1 MTVDDALDMPSVGGA
16 RMSPDGNSVLY
27 SKSELNWK
35 ENKRDTKWY
44 LVPAG
49 GSPGDAFQFIG
60 KAGGSS
66 FQFSPD
72 GEYLSLKRNVDGK
85 SQIFWMRTAG
95 GEAVQLTKHAIGV
108 GNYKWT
114 ADGQKI
120 FFVAPVAKSEADK
133 KKHDQDDAIFIDE
146 APNGQRQGQWNQLWV
161 FDVKTKK
168 ARVLTGENLIVSSFD
183 PSPDGTRVAYTARS
197 EARRNQQN
205 RTEIYVLGVTD
216 GVRTRLTE
224 NNAPEGNVLWAPDNG
239 SILYSAN
246 DDQEWELR
254 NSKLWT
260 LDPDSREQRMLSAEF
275 EGNVRGAVWTPDSTQ
290 ILFVGQQ
297 GTDSNLYRL
306 NVSSGQIEKLTE
318 LTGSVGGASFS
329 KDRTKVV
336 YSFSDFDTPGEL
348 FVASVSNFLPR
359 QVTAVHAGFAERYH
373 LASMRVI
380 RWQSYDGLEIE
391 GLLHLPASYREGARI
406 PLILNIH
413 GGPAGVFGNSFRA
426 SYHIYAGLGY
436 ASLSPNV
443 RGSSGY
449 TDQLLR
455 GNMRD
460 IGNGDYEDLM
470 SGVDQ
475 VIDMG
480 IADREHLGVR
490 GWSYGGILGGF
501 TITKTD
507 RFKAASI
514 GAGVYDWASEYG
526 PGFNHDVR
534 LWYIGGTPWEN
545 PEGYRDASTLT
556 HVANITTPTILFHGL
571 NDTTDTV
578 GQSMMLFTALKDL
591 GRTVRFIKFPREGHG
606 IREPRHRRTLDIAE
620 IEWFQKHVMGQ
631 AWKPWQRKA
640 AVAEPSG

>member
-1 MTVDDALDMPSVGGA
+1 MTVDDSLDMPSVGGA
-16 RMSPDGNSVLY
+16 TMSPDGNSVLY

-60 KAGGSS
+60 DAGGSS
-66 FQFSPD
+66 VQFSPD
-72 GEYLSLKRNVDGK
+72 GKHLSLKRNVDGK
-85 SQIFWMRTAG
+85 SQIFWMRTGG
-95 GEAVQLTKHAIGV
+95 GEAVQLTKHSTSV

-120 FFVAPVAKSEADK
+120 FFVAPVEKSEADK

-146 APNGQRQGQWNQLWV
+146 APNGQRLGQWNQLWV

-168 ARVLTGENLIVSSFD
+168 ARALTGENLIVSSFD

-205 RTEIYVLGVTD
+205 RAEIYVLGVTD
-216 GVRTRLTE
+216 GLRTRLTE
-224 NNAPEGNVLWAPDNG
+224 NNAPESNVLWAPDSG

-246 DDQEWELR
+246 DDKEWELR
-254 NSKLWT
+254 NSKLWI

-297 GTDSNLYRL
+297 RTDSNFYRL
-306 NVSSGQIEKLTE
+306 NLSSGQIEQLTE

-336 YSFSDFDTPGEL
+336 YSFSDSQTPGEL

-380 RWQSYDGLEIE
+380 RWQSKDGLEIE

-413 GGPAGVFGNSFRA
+413 GGPAGAFGNSFRA

-436 ASLSPNV
+436 GSLSPNV
-443 RGSSGY
+443 RGSSAY

-470 SGVDQ
+470 SGVDE
-475 VIDMG
+475 VIEMG

-526 PGFNHDVR
+526 PGFNHDIR

-556 HVANITTPTILFHGL
+556 HVAKITTPTILFHGL

-620 IEWFQKHVMGQ
+620 IEWFQKHVMGED
-631 AWKPWQRKA
+631 WKPWQRKE
-640 AVAEPSG
+640 AVAKPNG